1 MKTQPNHFRE
11 QGMKIRLIQ
20 VITCLCIGFVGV
32 YSSWAEPSPKEILHR
47 ADEARGN
54 LEGVR
59 WKVSIHSVENKRIQ
73 KRKLDVKARGYDF
86 LAVLYSPPKVKGQKL
101 LMISHN
107 MWFRKPDLR
116 KPVPISPRQKLLGVA
131 SYGDIAAT
139 NYADDYEATSLE
151 DEMVEGELCYFFNLE
166 ASHKKATYDRI
177 RYWVSKERFVGVKAQ
192 YFAVSGKMFKSAV
205 FEYDNHIQIRN
216 KPHPFI
222 SKMIIYD
229 AVVKDNVT
237 SMTFNKPQLITVPPS
252 ILDVNLF

>member
-1 MKTQPNHFRE
+1 
-11 QGMKIRLIQ
+11 MKIKLIYL
-20 VITCLCIGFVGV
+20 VATVFVSSIGV
-32 YSSWAEPSPKEILHR
+32 YSSWAELTPKEILHR

-59 WKVSIHSVENKRIQ
+59 WKVSIHSVESHRTQ

-86 LAVLYSPPKVKGQKL
+86 LAVLNSPPKVKGQKL

-116 KPVPISPRQKLLGVA
+116 KPVPVSPRQKLVGGA

-139 NYADDYEATSLE
+139 NYADDYEATPLE
-151 DEMVEGELCYFFNLE
+151 DEIVEGELCYVFDLK
-166 ASHKKATYDRI
+166 ASHKKATYDQI
-177 RYWVSKERFVGVKAQ
+177 KYWVSKKRLVGVRAQ

-205 FEYDNHIQIRN
+205 FEYDNHVQLRN

-229 AVVKDNVT
+229 ALVVHNVT
-237 SMTFNKPQLITVPPS
+237 SMTFDKPQLVPLLPS
-252 ILDVNLF
+252 TFDVNLF

>member
-1 MKTQPNHFRE
+1 
-11 QGMKIRLIQ
+11 MKIKLIYL
-20 VITCLCIGFVGV
+20 VATVFVSSIGV
-32 YSSWAEPSPKEILHR
+32 YSSWAELTPKEILHR

-59 WKVSIHSVENKRIQ
+59 WKVSIHSVESHRTQ

-86 LAVLYSPPKVKGQKL
+86 LAVLNSPPKVKGQKL

-116 KPVPISPRQKLLGVA
+116 KPVPVSPRQKLVGGA

-139 NYADDYEATSLE
+139 NYADDYEATPLE
-151 DEMVEGELCYFFNLE
+151 DEIVEGELCYVFDLK
-166 ASHKKATYDRI
+166 ASHKKATYDQI
-177 RYWVSKERFVGVKAQ
+177 KYWVSKKRLVGVRAQ

-205 FEYDNHIQIRN
+205 FEYHNHVQLRN

-229 AVVKDNVT
+229 ALVVDNVT
-237 SMTFNKPQLITVPPS
+237 SMTFDRPQLVPVPPS
-252 ILDVNLF
+252 TLDVNLF